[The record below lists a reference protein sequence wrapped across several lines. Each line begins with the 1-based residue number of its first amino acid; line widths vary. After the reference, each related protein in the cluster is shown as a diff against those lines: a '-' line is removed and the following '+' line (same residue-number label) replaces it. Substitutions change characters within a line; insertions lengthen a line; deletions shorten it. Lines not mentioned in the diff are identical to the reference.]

1 MKIMKETWRLKLRN
15 WKKIAKEEGLDDEP
29 IFADEYLID
38 KNKLERYGNPDGTP
52 SPKKIALEKP
62 STR

>member
-1 MKIMKETWRLKLRN
+1 MKIEIEKL
-15 WKKIAKEEGLDDEP
+15 KKIAKEEGLDDEP

-52 SPKKIALEKP
+52 SPKKIVSEKP